1 MQERKY
7 MPVLQIQLTYLT
19 SASTLFSHQ
28 PV

>member
-1 MQERKY
+1 